1 MDRPEIG
8 NMTLINTIAAS
19 LRDSLLKTGKV
30 SIALSGGSSPVALYE
45 GLSSIDLNWAR
56 IRVTLIDDR
65 LVPAD
70 HDDSNQKLVR
80 KTLLRGKAGMAQF
93 IRLQDW
99 QEDHFPDIAILG
111 MGTDGHFASLF
122 PAMMGDAMAF
132 DPAADPAILTTTP
145 MGNPPHARITM
156 NLSMIL
162 AIPNRVLMVVGDEKK
177 AILSAALNGKDLP
190 ITRLLSH
197 DGTQISHERI

>member
-1 MDRPEIG
+1 
-8 NMTLINTIAAS
+8 MTLINVIAAS
-19 LRDSLLKTGKV
+19 LRDSLLKTGKA

-45 GLSSIDLNWAR
+45 GLSEIDLNWAR
-56 IRVTLIDDR
+56 VCVTLIDDR

-80 KTLLRGKAGMAQF
+80 KTLLCGKAGVAQF

-99 QEDHFPDIAILG
+99 QEGHFPDIAILG

-122 PAMMGDAMAF
+122 PAMMDDARAF
-132 DPAADPAILTTTP
+132 DPAADPAIITTSP
-145 MGNPPHARITM
+145 MGNPPYARITM

-162 AIPNRVLMVVGDEKK
+162 AIPHRVLMVIGEEKK
-177 AILSAALNGKDLP
+177 AILSAALNGADLP
-190 ITRLLSH
+190 ITRLLTH
-197 DGTQISHERI
+197 DGTQISYEGI

>member
-1 MDRPEIG
+1 
-8 NMTLINTIAAS
+8 MTLINTIAAS

-132 DPAADPAILTTTP
+132 DPAADPAILTTAP
-145 MGNPPHARITM
+145 MGNPPQARITM

>member
-1 MDRPEIG
+1 
-8 NMTLINTIAAS
+8 MTLINSIAAS
-19 LRDSLLKTGKV
+19 LRESLLRTGKA

-45 GLSSIDLNWAR
+45 GLSAIDLNWAR
-56 IRVTLIDDR
+56 VCVTLIDDR
-65 LVPAD
+65 LVPDD

-80 KTLLRGKAGMAQF
+80 KTLFCGKARVAQF

-99 QEDHFPDIAILG
+99 QEGHFPDIAILG

-122 PAMMGDAMAF
+122 PVMMDDARAF
-132 DPAADPAILTTTP
+132 DPAADPAIITTAP

-162 AIPNRVLMVVGDEKK
+162 AIPHRVLIVIGEEKK
-177 AILSAALNGKDLP
+177 AILSAALNGTDLP
-190 ITRLLSH
+190 ITRLLTH
-197 DGTQISHERI
+197 DGTQISYEGV

>member
-1 MDRPEIG
+1 
-8 NMTLINTIAAS
+8 MTLITAIAAS

-30 SIALSGGSSPVALYE
+30 RIALSGGSSPVALYE

-56 IRVTLIDDR
+56 VCVTLVDDR

-80 KTLLRGKAGMAQF
+80 KTLLCGKAAAAQF

-99 QEDHFPDIAILG
+99 PEGHFPDIAILG

-122 PAMMGDAMAF
+122 PAMMGDARAF
-132 DPAADPAILTTTP
+132 DPAADPAIFTTAP
-145 MGNPPHARITM
+145 MGTPPHARITM

-162 AIPNRVLMVVGDEKK
+162 AIPHRVLMVVDEEKK
-177 AILSAALNGKDLP
+177 AILSAALNGADLP
-190 ITRLLSH
+190 ITRLLTH
-197 DGTQISHERI
+197 DGTQISYEGI

>member
-1 MDRPEIG
+1 M
-8 NMTLINTIAAS
+8 
-19 LRDSLLKTGKV
+19 
-30 SIALSGGSSPVALYE
+30 
-45 GLSSIDLNWAR
+45 
-56 IRVTLIDDR
+56 
-65 LVPAD
+65 PAD

-122 PAMMGDAMAF
+122 PAMMGDARAF
-132 DPAADPAILTTTP
+132 DPAADPAILTTAP
-145 MGNPPHARITM
+145 IGNPPHARITM

-177 AILSAALNGKDLP
+177 AILSAALNGTDLP

>member
-1 MDRPEIG
+1 
-8 NMTLINTIAAS
+8 MTLINTIAAS

-70 HDDSNQKLVR
+70 HDASNQKLVR

-132 DPAADPAILTTTP
+132 DPAADPAILTTAP

-197 DGTQISHERI
+197 DGTQISYERI

>member
-1 MDRPEIG
+1 
-8 NMTLINTIAAS
+8 MTLINTIAAS

-122 PAMMGDAMAF
+122 PAMMGDEMAF
-132 DPAADPAILTTTP
+132 DPAADPAILTTAP

-177 AILSAALNGKDLP
+177 ATLSAALNGTDLP

-197 DGTQISHERI
+197 DGTQISYERI

>member
-1 MDRPEIG
+1 
-8 NMTLINTIAAS
+8 MTLINTIAAS
-19 LRDSLLKTGKV
+19 LRDSLLKTGKA

-45 GLSSIDLNWAR
+45 GLSAIDLNWAR
-56 IRVTLIDDR
+56 VCVTLIDDR
-65 LVPAD
+65 LVPDD

-80 KTLLRGKAGMAQF
+80 KTLFCGKARVAQF

-99 QEDHFPDIAILG
+99 QEGHFPDIAILG

-122 PAMMGDAMAF
+122 PVMMDDARAF
-132 DPAADPAILTTTP
+132 DPAADPAIITTAP

-162 AIPNRVLMVVGDEKK
+162 AIPHRVLIVIGEEKK
-177 AILSAALNGKDLP
+177 AILSAALNGTDLP
-190 ITRLLSH
+190 ITRLLTH
-197 DGTQISHERI
+197 DGTQISYEEI

>member
-1 MDRPEIG
+1 
-8 NMTLINTIAAS
+8 MTLINTIASS
-19 LRDSLLKTGKV
+19 LRDSLLKTGTV

-80 KTLLRGKAGMAQF
+80 KTLLRGKAGKAQF

-99 QEDHFPDIAILG
+99 QEGQFPDIAVLG
-111 MGTDGHFASLF
+111 MGMDGHFASLF
-122 PAMMGDAMAF
+122 PAMMDDVRAF
-132 DPAADPAILTTTP
+132 DPTADPAIITTAV
-145 MGNPPHARITM
+145 MGNPLHARITM

-162 AIPNRVLMVVGDEKK
+162 AIPHRVLMVIGEEKK
-177 AILSAALNGKDLP
+177 AVLSAALNGADLP
-190 ITRLLSH
+190 ITRLLAH
-197 DGTQISHERI
+197 DGTKISYERS

>member
-1 MDRPEIG
+1 
-8 NMTLINTIAAS
+8 MTLINTIAAS

-111 MGTDGHFASLF
+111 TGTDGHFASLF

-132 DPAADPAILTTTP
+132 DPAADPAILTTAP
-145 MGNPPHARITM
+145 MGNPSHARITM

>member
-1 MDRPEIG
+1 
-8 NMTLINTIAAS
+8 MTLINTIAAS

-132 DPAADPAILTTTP
+132 DPAADPAILTTAP

-197 DGTQISHERI
+197 DGTKISHERI

>member
-1 MDRPEIG
+1 
-8 NMTLINTIAAS
+8 MTLINTIAAS
-19 LRDSLLKTGKV
+19 LRNSLLKTGKV

-56 IRVTLIDDR
+56 IRVALIEDR

-132 DPAADPAILTTTP
+132 DPAADPAILTTAP

>member
-1 MDRPEIG
+1 
-8 NMTLINTIAAS
+8 MTLIDEISA
-19 LRDSLLKTGKV
+19 LLEVGLSKFGEV

-99 QEDHFPDIAILG
+99 QDDHFPDIAILG

-122 PAMMGDAMAF
+122 PAMMGDARAF
-132 DPAADPAILTTTP
+132 DPAADPAVITTAP
-145 MGNPPHARITM
+145 MGHPLCARITM

-162 AIPNRVLMVVGDEKK
+162 AIPNRVLMVVGEEKK
-177 AILSAALNGKDLP
+177 AVLSAALNGEDLP
-190 ITRLLSH
+190 ITRLLAH
-197 DGTQISHERI
+197 DGTRIYHERI

>member
-1 MDRPEIG
+1 
-8 NMTLINTIAAS
+8 MTLIDEISA
-19 LRDSLLKTGKV
+19 LLEVGLSKFGEV

-93 IRLQDW
+93 IRLQD
-99 QEDHFPDIAILG
+99 
-111 MGTDGHFASLF
+111 
-122 PAMMGDAMAF
+122 
-132 DPAADPAILTTTP
+132 
-145 MGNPPHARITM
+145 
-156 NLSMIL
+156 
-162 AIPNRVLMVVGDEKK
+162 
-177 AILSAALNGKDLP
+177 
-190 ITRLLSH
+190 
-197 DGTQISHERI
+197 

>member
-1 MDRPEIG
+1 
-8 NMTLINTIAAS
+8 MTLINTIAAS

-80 KTLLRGKAGMAQF
+80 KSLLRGKAGMAQF

-132 DPAADPAILTTTP
+132 DPVADPAILTTAP

>member
-1 MDRPEIG
+1 
-8 NMTLINTIAAS
+8 MTLINAIAAS
-19 LRDSLLKTGKV
+19 LRDSLRKTGKA

-45 GLSSIDLNWAR
+45 GLSAIDLNWAR
-56 IRVTLIDDR
+56 VCVTLIDDR

-70 HDDSNQKLVR
+70 HDDSNQKLGR
-80 KTLLRGKAGMAQF
+80 KTLLCGKAGVAQF

-99 QEDHFPDIAILG
+99 QEGYFPDIAILG

-122 PAMMGDAMAF
+122 SAMMDDARAF
-132 DPAADPAILTTTP
+132 DPAADPAIITTSP

-162 AIPNRVLMVVGDEKK
+162 AIPHRVLMVIGEEKK
-177 AILSAALNGKDLP
+177 AILSAALNGADLP
-190 ITRLLSH
+190 ITRLLTH
-197 DGTQISHERI
+197 DGTQISYEGI

>member
-1 MDRPEIG
+1 
-8 NMTLINTIAAS
+8 MTLINTIAAS

-56 IRVTLIDDR
+56 IRVPLTDDR

-70 HDDSNQKLVR
+70 PDDSNQKLVR

-132 DPAADPAILTTTP
+132 DPAADPAILTTAP

-162 AIPNRVLMVVGDEKK
+162 AIPNIVLMVVGDEKK

-197 DGTQISHERI
+197 DGTQISYERI

>member
-1 MDRPEIG
+1 
-8 NMTLINTIAAS
+8 MTLINTIAAS
-19 LRDSLLKTGKV
+19 LRDSLLKTGRL

-45 GLSSIDLNWAR
+45 GLSSIDLNWSR

-70 HDDSNQKLVR
+70 HDDSNQKLVS